1 MSPAIVASAIFI
13 VTLILLLS
21 ERVDRTIVSLAG
33 ASLMII
39 VGVGFD
45 FYDEHLAVEALDFET
60 LALLFGMMVLVSL
73 LRPTGFFEYLAI
85 RAARLSKG
93 RPVALLVILGLA
105 ATLLSMVLDNVT
117 TIVLLAPLAILI
129 TEVLGISSLPFL
141 ISLALLSNTGGV
153 ATLIGDPPNV
163 IISSAAGLTF
173 NDFLIYSLPV
183 VVIAWTIALGVI
195 LWLFR
200 RELSVEPPDP
210 SVVEALDP
218 DAALHDPVTAR
229 KLVIVLVLT
238 IVLFLFQARL
248 GMSSALIALSTAS
261 MALLW
266 LRPSIDDVLHNVE
279 WAVLVFFM
287 GLFVLVGGLEASGAL
302 AAVEEVILVA
312 GGAEGPRTAIAVL
325 WLGAIGSALIDNIPM
340 TVAVVPVI
348 QDLGNLGLEVFP
360 LWWALAFGAGFGG
373 NATIIGASTN
383 VVAVQLARRTDNPI
397 DSLQWMRRGIP
408 VMLVTCL
415 VATLAFVLAFSYFLP

>member
-1 MSPAIVASAIFI
+1 
-13 VTLILLLS
+13 
-21 ERVDRTIVSLAG
+21 
-33 ASLMII
+33 
-39 VGVGFD
+39 VGFG

-60 LALLFGMMVLVSL
+60 LALLFAMMVLVSL

-183 VVIAWTIALGVI
+183 VVIAWSIALAVI

-200 RELSVEPPDP
+200 RELSVEAQDP
-210 SVVEALDP
+210 TVVEGLDP
-218 DAALHDPVTAR
+218 DEALNDPVTAR
-229 KLVIVLVLT
+229 KLVIVLMLT
-238 IVLFLFQARL
+238 ILLFLFQARL

-261 MALLW
+261 LALLW
-266 LRPSIDDVLHNVE
+266 LRPSIDEVLHNVE

-302 AAVEEVILVA
+302 TAVEEVILVA
-312 GGAEGPRTAIAVL
+312 GGGEGPRTAIAVL

-348 QDLGNLGLEVFP
+348 QDLGKIGLEVFP

-383 VVAVQLARRTDNPI
+383 VVAVQLSRRTDNPI
-397 DSLQWMRRGIP
+397 DSLEWMRRGLP

-415 VATLAFVLAFSYFLP
+415 VATLAFLLAFSFFLP

>member
-1 MSPAIVASAIFI
+1 
-13 VTLILLLS
+13 
-21 ERVDRTIVSLAG
+21 
-33 ASLMII
+33 
-39 VGVGFD
+39 
-45 FYDEHLAVEALDFET
+45 
-60 LALLFGMMVLVSL
+60 
-73 LRPTGFFEYLAI
+73 
-85 RAARLSKG
+85 
-93 RPVALLVILGLA
+93 
-105 ATLLSMVLDNVT
+105 MVLDNVT

-183 VVIAWTIALGVI
+183 VVIAWSIALAVI

-200 RELSVEPPDP
+200 RELSVEAQDP
-210 SVVEALDP
+210 TVVEGLDP
-218 DAALHDPVTAR
+218 DEALNDPVTAR
-229 KLVIVLVLT
+229 KLVIVLMLT
-238 IVLFLFQARL
+238 ILLFLFQARL

-261 MALLW
+261 LALLW
-266 LRPSIDDVLHNVE
+266 LRPSIDEVLHNVE

-302 AAVEEVILVA
+302 TAVEEVILVA
-312 GGAEGPRTAIAVL
+312 GGGEGPRTAIAVL

-348 QDLGNLGLEVFP
+348 QDLGKIGLEVFP

-383 VVAVQLARRTDNPI
+383 VVAVQLSRRTDNPI
-397 DSLQWMRRGIP
+397 DSLEWMRRGLP

-415 VATLAFVLAFSYFLP
+415 VATLAFLLAFSFFLP